1 MLANSWVAPHEATT
15 LDPVEMPSILVEASV
30 VLFPSPATFGA
41 SEPLVPRV
49 DPVRHGDVHPWIST
63 QRAFCVRSPDR
74 GGGGQEEKAQWEIE
88 SRG

>member
-1 MLANSWVAPHEATT
+1 MLANSWVAPHAATT

-49 DPVRHGDVHPWIST
+49 DSVRHVDVHPSIST
-63 QRAFCVRSPDR
+63 QYALCVRSPDR
-74 GGGGQEEKAQWEIE
+74 RGGQEEKAQWEVE